1 MKRLATLFLILFAV
15 AVIFPAPAFSDACGG
30 LSQASLHAP
39 PGALDQ
45 AYLTAGRNCGA

>member
-1 MKRLATLFLILFAV
+1 MKRFVAVFLIVSALAV
-15 AVIFPAPAFSDACGG
+15 TVPAAAFSEACSG